1 MATTT
6 TTTTSSDLP
15 EPLPLGGTALHCIA
29 WQGGIELKD
38 LLGNKGANLCEMTK
52 LG

>member
-1 MATTT
+1 VAT

-29 WQGGIELKD
+29 WRQGGIELKD